1 MSDTLWVNADR
12 AGTMQ
17 VFDNLISNA
26 LKFSPPQTT
35 VYVHTYPEN
44 GFVLVSVR
52 DEGPGINAEDQKKM
66 FGKFCRL
73 TARPTGGESSNG
85 LGLSIV
91 KRLVDAM
98 GGSIQCQSTPGMG
111 TTFMVRLPSAQAETD
126 KVEAKTVT
134 ESKAPISRELVKTD

>member
-1 MSDTLWVNADR
+1 
-12 AGTMQ
+12 MQ

-35 VYVHTYPEN
+35 VQVHTLPEKD
-44 GFVLVSVR
+44 FILVNVR

-66 FGKFCRL
+66 FRKFCRL
-73 TARPTGGESSNG
+73 TARPTGGETSNG

-98 GGSIQCQSTPGMG
+98 GGTIQCQSTLGVG
-111 TTFMVRLPSAQAETD
+111 TNFMVRLPACPKEASLKPGIPETQVGNPVVPEPR
-126 KVEAKTVT
+126 KLPV
-134 ESKAPISRELVKTD
+134 RN